1 MKLNL
6 KNLDELLR
14 SRLLKSAHGLS
25 IKEDA
30 DGVVVN
36 AEKSDKTVIIPAQNE
51 VTIKYAKTYEFFYAL
66 KTFLSDPNKKENT
79 EIECKFDELGIMIDC
94 SRNAV
99 KTVEHVKEIVD
110 NLALMG
116 YNQIQLYTEDTYEV
130 EGEPYWGYM
139 RGRYTSEEIKEIDAY
154 CRGYEIELVPCIQT
168 LAHLNNIMR
177 WERFKRIRDI
187 DDILLASDPETLEL
201 FDKVFST
208 LAKNFTSRKV
218 HIGMD
223 EAHLV
228 GRGKWLDKYGYE
240 KGIKVMMDHLKK
252 ILEIADKYGFTCEM
266 WSDMFFRLQF
276 GGRAR
281 PGVDEPMLC
290 QEFVDLA
297 PKNVRLVYWDYYQTE
312 QAPYEKMIDRH
323 YQFPNEI
330 VFAGGAW
337 NWRGYAPHNKFSD
350 LATENAFKACVNK
363 GIKNVFLTMWGD
375 DGAEC
380 STFAL
385 LSSLCYASD
394 FAYGEDNH
402 EKSFLALAGISKEDF
417 LTLDAVNDIK
427 TQTVHNNC
435 MSKTAF
441 FNDPLCG
448 LYDPLII
455 EGEGEK
461 FQQIAK
467 RIAKAKTAAGKFAYL
482 FDNMEKFAEVLE
494 LKWDLGVKTRRLYKE
509 GNKKGLKNLIK
520 TAYKP
525 LIKRV
530 EKWWDSFKYMWNKEN
545 KPFGLEIQTVRFG
558 GVILRLKQ
566 CIEIIEEYIKGKT
579 NCIVELEQ
587 ELLDPAREN
596 YNKPHDCDHNS
607 YVNSISAN
615 AYTHFVP

>member
-1 MKLNL
+1 MKFNL
-6 KNLDELLR
+6 KNLDEFLYLR
-14 SRLLKSAHGLS
+14 LIKSMRQLS
-25 IKEDA
+25 ITEDV
-30 DGVVVN
+30 DGIVLK
-36 AEKSDKTVIIPAQNE
+36 AEKSEKTVIIPSQNE

-66 KTFLSDPNKKENT
+66 KTYLSDPDKKDST
-79 EIECKFDELGIMIDC
+79 EIVCKFNELGVMIDC

-99 KTVEHVKEIVD
+99 KSVEHVKEIVD

-139 RGRYTSEEIKEIDAY
+139 RGRYTSAEIKEIDEY
-154 CRGYEIELVPCIQT
+154 CNGYEIELVPCIQT
-168 LAHLNNIMR
+168 LAHLNQLFR

-201 FDKVFST
+201 FDKVFAS

-252 ILEIADKYGFTCEM
+252 ILEIADKYGFVCEM

-363 GIKNVFLTMWGD
+363 GVKNVFLTMWGD
-375 DGAEC
+375 DAAEC
-380 STFAL
+380 SELAL

-402 EKSFLALAGISKEDF
+402 EKSFFALAGISKEDF
-417 LTLDAVNDIK
+417 LTLDLVNDIK
-427 TQTVHNNC
+427 TKTVHNNC
-435 MSKTAF
+435 LSKTAF
-441 FNDPLCG
+441 FNDPLYG
-448 LYDPLII
+448 LYDPLLI

-461 FQQIAK
+461 FKEIAI
-467 RIAKAKTAAGKFAYL
+467 RIAKAKTAAGKYAYL
-482 FDNMEKFAEVLE
+482 FDNMEKFAQVLE
-494 LKWDLGVKTRRLYKE
+494 LKWDLGVKTRRLYKN
-509 GNKKGLKNLIK
+509 GDKKGLKNLIK

-525 LIKRV
+525 LLKRI
-530 EKWWDSFKYMWNKEN
+530 EKFWDSFKYMWNKEN
-545 KPFGLEIQTVRFG
+545 KPYGLEIQTVRFG
-558 GVILRLKQ
+558 GVLLRMKQ
-566 CIEIIEEYIKGKT
+566 CISILEDYVKGKT
-579 NCIVELEQ
+579 SRIDELEQ
-587 ELLDPAREN
+587 ELLDPEIEN
-596 YNKPHDCDHNS
+596 YKKPHDSAQCM
-607 YVNSISAN
+607 YVETISAN
-615 AYTHFVP
+615 AYTHFRP